1 MIRWEHERR
10 NESFAGDRGTSATNP
25 KRWWQGSVEGEVTVR
40 RIKDK
45 GRTPKYIGE
54 GRVRRRTIRLD
65 PRAYHVSS

>member
-1 MIRWEHERR
+1 MIRWEHELR
-10 NESFAGDRGTSATNP
+10 NESFAGD
-25 KRWWQGSVEGEVTVR
+25 SVEGEVTVR